1 MNELHKPDGL
11 ETMWPCFRIYKAMH
25 FIKTL
30 YELKDFFLLT
40 MQV

>member
-11 ETMWPCFRIYKAMH
+11 ETVWPYKAMH

>member
-11 ETMWPCFRIYKAMH
+11 ETVWPYKAMH

-30 YELKDFFLLT
+30 YELKDFFPPYNASLKLY
-40 MQV
+40 